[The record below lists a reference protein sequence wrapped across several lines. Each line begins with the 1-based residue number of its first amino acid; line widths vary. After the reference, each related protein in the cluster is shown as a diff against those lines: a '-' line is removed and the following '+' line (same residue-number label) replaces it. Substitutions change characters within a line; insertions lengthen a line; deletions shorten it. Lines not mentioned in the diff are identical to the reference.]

1 MEFRHLISFLAIAE
15 ERHFG
20 RAATRLH
27 LAQPSLSQQ
36 LQRLERSVGVKLV
49 DRTSHQ
55 VSLTPAGEVL
65 FHLGRKIVAQVDE
78 TTLKLREVAAGRAG
92 TLRVGYNF
100 TAGQKIL
107 PMALAKM
114 AAQMPEVGFVL
125 SEKLTG
131 PNLASL
137 SSGALDAA
145 MVYGRPW
152 SSQFESRP
160 LMRIPLVALV
170 GRQHSWAG
178 RTRTSFS
185 QLSDQSCVMSKRH
198 QCPAIYDSILGAAAR
213 SGITLSIDDHLD
225 DPNATSIMV
234 AVKPVVGF
242 ASALRAE
249 AESMQTT
256 MVALHDPVPTVD
268 LHVAWRADDD
278 RPQLQAF
285 IDCVES
291 VRPTTAA
298 APQGAA
304 ASSGTALTV
313 AGLPR

>member
-1 MEFRHLISFLAIAE
+1 MSMEFRHLISFLAIAE

-36 LQRLERSVGVKLV
+36 LQRLERDIGVKLV
-49 DRTSHQ
+49 ERTSHQ

-65 FHLGRKIVAQVDE
+65 CELGRKIVTQVDE
-78 TTLKLREVAAGRAG
+78 ATMKVREVAAGRAG

-100 TAGQKIL
+100 PAGQRIL
-107 PMALAKM
+107 PTALAKM
-114 AAQMPEVGFVL
+114 TTLLPEVSFVL
-125 SEKLTG
+125 SEKRTG
-131 PNLASL
+131 PQLAAL

-160 LMRIPLVALV
+160 LMRVPLVAVV

-178 RTRTSFS
+178 LSKTSFS
-185 QLSDQSCVMSKRH
+185 QLSDQACVLFKRH
-198 QCPAIYDSILGAAAR
+198 QCPAMYDSIMSAAAR
-213 SGITLSIDDHLD
+213 SGIALSIYAHID
-225 DPNATSIMV
+225 DPNATPIMV
-234 AVKPVVGF
+234 AIKPVVGF

-249 AESMQTT
+249 SAASAPGYTQTAT
-256 MVALHDPVPTVD
+256 VALHDPVPTVD
-268 LHVAWRADDD
+268 LHVVWRADDN
-278 RPQLQAF
+278 RPQVRAF

-291 VRPTTAA
+291 AKPADATR
-298 APQGAA
+298 
-304 ASSGTALTV
+304 GTAL
-313 AGLPR
+313 AGSGQAR